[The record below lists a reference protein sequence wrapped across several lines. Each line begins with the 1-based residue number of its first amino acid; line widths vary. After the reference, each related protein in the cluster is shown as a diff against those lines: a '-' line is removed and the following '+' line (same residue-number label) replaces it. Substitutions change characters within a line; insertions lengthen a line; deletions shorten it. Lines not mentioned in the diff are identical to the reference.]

1 MLQLQKFLC
10 IKTLFNALVAE
21 SVDAAD
27 LKSVEGNLVR
37 VQVSPSA
44 PIRKASLLGGFSN
57 WIVRDWLE
65 LAKVPVHPKLQ
76 AGGSMPAD
84 KIRKLQGGEA
94 KQS

>member
-1 MLQLQKFLC
+1 
-10 IKTLFNALVAE
+10 
-21 SVDAAD
+21 
-27 LKSVEGNLVR
+27 
-37 VQVSPSA
+37 
-44 PIRKASLLGGFSN
+44 LGGFFN

-65 LAKVPVHPKLQ
+65 LAGVPVHPKLQ